1 MTTTLFYNGNIYID
15 SSHKV
20 NNILVEN
27 TLVKAHNVNIEDIK
41 NIENIENT
49 ENAKSTKSNIKM
61 YDLKGK
67 TIYPGFNDSHTHVME
82 AGYILSVGIN
92 LNGKKNVDEICDEIK
107 SAIKQDYDEEV
118 AIGLGFELEDY
129 DKWSLEDLKK
139 LDEATGD
146 LPFMSFDHLG
156 HNVILN
162 TAGMKMLNITKD
174 FETPFG
180 GKIIKENENLTGMF
194 RESAI
199 SYPGSQFLKKFS
211 TQSVK
216 KGAKLA
222 IDYWAKLGYTAI
234 VDLMG
239 VPGFAIMMPEVFYE
253 LEKEGE
259 LNLRVNYCYTFSDA
273 SELDEMVKYCAKDT
287 DLVRF
292 YGGKIFIDGAFAG
305 GEAWTSWPH
314 KNNISNEND
323 CNNDNERN
331 KKDENCK
338 ICESCDKNKNKDNNK
353 EDGYYGLQL
362 ATLDDSQGESKNIF
376 RIIEKAESLGIN
388 MHYHVQGDMAVETV
402 IKALAQVKQRYGFIK
417 CTHTLA
423 HAGFVTDEQVQKIQS
438 LNEES
443 SNEVPNEAYNKNC
456 NKKYQSNIVLTMQ
469 PKFWDIEENAEYYY
483 GAKRMKESYQ
493 IAKHMNAGLSVGIS
507 TDFNVSPAEDAAPMS
522 ILQTV
527 INGGRKHE
535 HDAITAKQFLRG
547 VTEYSGYVSGKNDV
561 GTLMPGKKADM
572 TIFDKDFLQMTK
584 EEISKNPP
592 KIVETVISGRITDI
606 TSIDTHEF
614 KGRSRK
620 IKSPR
625 KSC

>member
-1 MTTTLFYNGNIYID
+1 MTATLFYNGNIYID

-27 TLVKAHNVNIEDIK
+27 TLIKAHNVD
-41 NIENIENT
+41 IENIES
-49 ENAKSTKSNIKM
+49 AKSSVKM

-92 LNGKKNVDEICDEIK
+92 LNGRKNVNEICNEIK
-107 SAIKQDYDEEV
+107 NTIKQDYDEEI

-162 TAGMKMLNITKD
+162 TSGMKMLDITKD
-174 FETPFG
+174 FKTPFG
-180 GKIIKENENLTGMF
+180 GKIIKENEQLTGMF

-211 TQSVK
+211 TQAVK

-239 VPGFAIMMPEVFYE
+239 APGLAIMMPEVFFE
-253 LEKEGE
+253 LEKEGK

-273 SELDEMVKYCAKDT
+273 NELDEMIKYYAKDT

-292 YGGKIFIDGAFAG
+292 YGGKIFIDGAFGA

-314 KNNISNEND
+314 KK
-323 CNNDNERN
+323 NDNNEKDDNNANNKNNKNN
-331 KKDENCK
+331 KKK
-338 ICESCDKNKNKDNNK
+338 ES
-353 EDGYYGLQL
+353 EYHGLQL
-362 ATLDDSQGESKNIF
+362 ATLDDSAGESKNIF

-402 IKALAQVKQRYGFIK
+402 IKALTQIKQKHGFIK

-423 HAGFVTDEQVQKIQS
+423 HAGFVTNEQIQKIKS
-438 LNEES
+438 LNEV
-443 SNEVPNEAYNKNC
+443 SNENSDKNF
-456 NKKYQSNIVLTMQ
+456 NSKILLTMQ

-483 GAKRMKESYQ
+483 GAKKMKESYQ
-493 IAKHMNAGLSVGIS
+493 IAKHMNEGLIVGIS

-527 INGGRKHE
+527 INGGKKHAY
-535 HDAITAKQFLRG
+535 DPITAKQFLRG
-547 VTEYSGYVSGKNDV
+547 ITECSGYVSGKNDV
-561 GTLMPGKKADM
+561 GNIMPGKKADM

-584 EEISKNPP
+584 EEIIKNPP
-592 KIVETVISGRITDI
+592 EVFETVISGKIIDI
-606 TSIDTHEF
+606 ASIDTHEF